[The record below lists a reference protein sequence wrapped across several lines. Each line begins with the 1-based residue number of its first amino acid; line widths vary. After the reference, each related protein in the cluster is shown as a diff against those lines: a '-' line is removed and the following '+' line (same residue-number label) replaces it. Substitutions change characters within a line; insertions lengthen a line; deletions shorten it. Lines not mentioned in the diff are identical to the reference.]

1 MKKSFKSFIKCEGQ
15 GRKSF
20 ILSFSVEIRGKEVH
34 SQRVH
39 SDIWR
44 ELQHGVIASSN
55 HIIWGRSNFK
65 DDNINLLIL

>member
-1 MKKSFKSFIKCEGQ
+1 
-15 GRKSF
+15 
-20 ILSFSVEIRGKEVH
+20 VEIRGKEVH

-65 DDNINLLIL
+65 DDNINLLILDDKVKDK

>member
-1 MKKSFKSFIKCEGQ
+1 MKKSFIKCEGQ

-20 ILSFSVEIRGKEVH
+20 ILSFSVEIRGKE
-34 SQRVH
+34 VH